1 MSTISEFALIKECI
15 ENPLTLDKAFSQLNL
30 QFIRDPNEKESGDRY
45 AQEGSTSESNQRKAM
60 RLFYLVW
67 SGVTKCLVNIVQK
80 QQKAIEIPGFAI
92 FGPILE
98 KNQGTR
104 DPMDKGVKNKLA
116 AIKLGI
122 VPVFVVFNDDFIE
135 TMGEQVKLD

>member
-1 MSTISEFALIKECI
+1 
-15 ENPLTLDKAFSQLNL
+15 
-30 QFIRDPNEKESGDRY
+30 
-45 AQEGSTSESNQRKAM
+45 M

-116 AIKLGI
+116 VIKLGI